1 MGEIPWTNHGKIR
14 QTRILFQTLAGAKG
28 GCQSEARHWSVDGSF
43 KWIQMIQLSSPVCWN
58 HEYQCEI
65 MIPVPLILCALGGG
79 GGVVV
84 GGGGVVAVV
93 VAVAVAVAVV
103 RQEHSVFHVSY
114 IQQPAVRV
122 FFPIML
128 GWNPTRTMYVV
139 LVHAC
144 RIHLVLC
151 RCVLWCWMVLPSCGS
166 LGDLNVVNLHCHEK
180 RGLEDTWNPNVT
192 GLFDLLEESEVA
204 AVFCQQRCTRKT
216 T

>member
-1 MGEIPWTNHGKIR
+1 
-14 QTRILFQTLAGAKG
+14 
-28 GCQSEARHWSVDGSF
+28 
-43 KWIQMIQLSSPVCWN
+43 
-58 HEYQCEI
+58 
-65 MIPVPLILCALGGG
+65 MIPVPLILCALGG

-93 VAVAVAVAVV
+93 VAVAVAVAVAVV

-144 RIHLVLC
+144 RKHLVLC
-151 RCVLWCWMVLPSCGS
+151 RCVL
-166 LGDLNVVNLHCHEK
+166 
-180 RGLEDTWNPNVT
+180 
-192 GLFDLLEESEVA
+192 
-204 AVFCQQRCTRKT
+204 
-216 T
+216 